1 MKSQKETPPR
11 WAECSVTD
19 WPLQTLLTDS
29 CQHPV
34 DRIPASS
41 VLATAGR
48 HGVKQFLGLIQ
59 GVISFVSLTALDES
73 SSSHKSSPRAQIHA
87 FRVWP
92 SKSWVQLKKILEERL
107 KDFLHFAWWIPRVIR
122 QPQAAWC
129 MWMCCLPLACRV
141 TSWNKLKKT
150 CSGWLLPKNQGAFA
164 MSIQNKWKLCLKT
177 HSCSSFAIFS
187 ITPSVRTL
195 SCWDN
200 WKGFH
205 IAASSRITDVGC
217 VNKGKHACT
226 SYLMLS
232 CLDVK
237 QYCGKPFSISVLL
250 LFYSPPSLVPF
261 HCKGMCFV
269 TEVLVHFKN
278 MFSVF
283 YLRDTIAW
291 PCYQLRE
298 VQGGKEKILGTRT
311 QVSCVHQER
320 QCWSNLY
327 IVCLIAEICLSEQL
341 EEEILPQIIFSPKH
355 CKSQWRYCRIC
366 KSARG
371 TGIYRRKKQSHKADE
386 RSPCGRVW
394 LPEQWVLDWVTL
406 TEGLQYSLDDLSG
419 PLVISVTRG
428 VFVDKVPLLRQHCWN
443 FSYVGF
449 HTAWTKHARQPGFVI
464 VAYSDTLSCVL
475 KYLWRVWW

>member
-1 MKSQKETPPR
+1 MVAVIRGTLKCCSFNSIWGSEEICPGQLWFSEELVLWAKNGLGWHWTARSKDQCSSSDSMGHQVSCGFRKEILLKDEKSKCCEMKNFSRTNQTDKKALSIMASQPIWKENSKSSAIGYVSPKVKSQKETPPR

-41 VLATAGR
+41 VLATAVR

-73 SSSHKSSPRAQIHA
+73 SSSHKSSPRAQIYA

-92 SKSWVQLKKILEERL
+92 SKSWVQLKNILEERL

-129 MWMCCLPLACRV
+129 MWMCCLPLTCRV

-164 MSIQNKWKLCLKT
+164 MGIQNKWKLCLKT

-205 IAASSRITDVGC
+205 IAASSRITDVG
-217 VNKGKHACT
+217 
-226 SYLMLS
+226 
-232 CLDVK
+232 
-237 QYCGKPFSISVLL
+237 VL
-250 LFYSPPSLVPF
+250 
-261 HCKGMCFV
+261 
-269 TEVLVHFKN
+269 T
-278 MFSVF
+278 
-283 YLRDTIAW
+283 
-291 PCYQLRE
+291 
-298 VQGGKEKILGTRT
+298 KENTPAPAI
-311 QVSCVHQER
+311 
-320 QCWSNLY
+320 
-327 IVCLIAEICLSEQL
+327 
-341 EEEILPQIIFSPKH
+341 
-355 CKSQWRYCRIC
+355 
-366 KSARG
+366 
-371 TGIYRRKKQSHKADE
+371 
-386 RSPCGRVW
+386 
-394 LPEQWVLDWVTL
+394 
-406 TEGLQYSLDDLSG
+406 
-419 PLVISVTRG
+419 
-428 VFVDKVPLLRQHCWN
+428 
-443 FSYVGF
+443 
-449 HTAWTKHARQPGFVI
+449 
-464 VAYSDTLSCVL
+464 
-475 KYLWRVWW
+475 